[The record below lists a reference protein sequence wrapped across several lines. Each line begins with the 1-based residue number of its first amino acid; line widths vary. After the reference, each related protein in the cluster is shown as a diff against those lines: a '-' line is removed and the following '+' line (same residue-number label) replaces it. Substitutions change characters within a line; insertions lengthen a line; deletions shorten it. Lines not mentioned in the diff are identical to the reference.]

1 MGWRAIVLSGIGNI
15 AGPEASW
22 PRLETNGR
30 NHMAEK
36 KILITGATGA
46 TGGNAITKLLEL
58 KVPVRA
64 LVHQHDARSEQL
76 SAQGVE
82 IVAGDLSDFEAVSE
96 ALKGITGAYFVYP
109 IQVLGLL
116 EATAFFAQ

>member
-64 LVHQHDARSEQL
+64 FVHQNDARSEQSNVKTRISRAGMCVQMRFMGL
-76 SAQGVE
+76 SGECISINANM
-82 IVAGDLSDFEAVSE
+82 
-96 ALKGITGAYFVYP
+96 
-109 IQVLGLL
+109 
-116 EATAFFAQ
+116 